1 MITLKFVCF
10 PVHLNTLSVPE
21 IGLDAPVNSFHLPPA
36 VVFQYYMVFTLYQF
50 SGMLISRTRLL
61 PYQFSTSCSYLK
73 MVMIW
78 GN

>member
-10 PVHLNTLSVPE
+10 PVHLNSLSVPE

-50 SGMLISRTRLL
+50 SGMLISRIHLL

-73 MVMIW
+73 MVMIQS
-78 GN
+78 N